1 MDDEWDIEYLI
12 RDENINELLSIRK
25 KYGDDKNIKDDKNIG
40 DDKNIEDDL
49 IEYLTKP
56 RKQKDSMERKPPI
69 FFPME
74 NDGRRITLEF
84 DFLPL
89 NILFIGN
96 RQFRNYISN
105 QGKSRKYF
113 EMLMEQIQ
121 ILNDKDTAPLQYVWE
136 KSTNF
141 NTLNVMAKFLMMLI
155 NEEKKKQKI
164 PNNEIGVI
172 VKRVISFE
180 LFYAIR
186 FMPNILTKL
195 LVTQRPPAKAGGL
208 MRPKGHR

>member
-1 MDDEWDIEYLI
+1 
-12 RDENINELLSIRK
+12 
-25 KYGDDKNIKDDKNIG
+25 
-40 DDKNIEDDL
+40 
-49 IEYLTKP
+49 
-56 RKQKDSMERKPPI
+56 
-69 FFPME
+69 
-74 NDGRRITLEF
+74 
-84 DFLPL
+84 
-89 NILFIGN
+89 
-96 RQFRNYISN
+96 
-105 QGKSRKYF
+105 
-113 EMLMEQIQ
+113 MLMEQIQ